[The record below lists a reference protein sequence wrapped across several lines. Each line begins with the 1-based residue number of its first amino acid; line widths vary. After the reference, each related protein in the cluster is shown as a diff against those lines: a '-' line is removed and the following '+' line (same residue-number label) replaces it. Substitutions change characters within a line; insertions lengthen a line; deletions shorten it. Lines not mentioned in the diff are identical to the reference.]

1 MITKLQRINHCH
13 ELVVRKHIKDYP
25 LSLNNRPWR
34 TMATKNMAM
43 KSEVIDKKLKQ
54 NLNHEPIPL
63 KECRAY
69 ENFISWIKT

>member
-1 MITKLQRINHCH
+1 
-13 ELVVRKHIKDYP
+13 
-25 LSLNNRPWR
+25 
-34 TMATKNMAM
+34 MATKNMAM